1 MIKSLSLNQTA
12 FFTINANELYSG
24 EMLSVKY
31 GEEYE
36 FFCDPG
42 QYWKDWFI
50 RTGPDGYFN
59 PLARLAGL
67 RTKHT
72 PCFCLCGVYDYDD
85 STAFAIGSI
94 KLVEIKSTG
103 VISFF
108 ANDAKGYYKNNSGS
122 IKLNVTRLQ

>member
-1 MIKSLSLNQTA
+1 MITSLLLNQTA
-12 FFTINANELYSG
+12 PFTVNANELYSA
-24 EMLSVKY
+24 EMLSVKS

-67 RTKHT
+67 RTKRT

-85 STAFAIGSI
+85 NTAFAIGSI
-94 KLVEIKSTG
+94 KLFEIKSTG

>member
-1 MIKSLSLNQTA
+1 VITNLSLNQTA
-12 FFTINANELYSG
+12 IFTINANELYST

-50 RTGPDGYFN
+50 CTSPDGYFN
-59 PLARLAGL
+59 PFAWLAGL

-94 KLVEIKSTG
+94 RIIEVKTTG
-103 VISFF
+103 VVSFF
-108 ANDAKGYYKNNSGS
+108 ANDAKGFYKNNSGS